1 MSADACTAPPN
12 AHIEALRLT
21 MLDIIDKCT
30 DFATEV
36 AENEAEAG
44 CMDLI
49 TIQRHLQFPPR
60 QGRCQRRE
68 RRRPPRVDLP

>member
-49 TIQRHLQFPPR
+49 TIQRHLQYLR
-60 QGRCQRRE
+60 SRASGLRRA
-68 RRRPPRVDLP
+68 VQ